1 MNFPIECGMMGIAY
15 IVSILCKRGV
25 IMSITKARKYLSQ
38 WKLDDKIQEFDVSS
52 ATVELAAQAL
62 GCDGSRIAKSLSL
75 HFGEGA
81 MLLVAAGDARI
92 DNHKFKTEFNM
103 KPKMLK
109 ADEVEPMIGHAIGGV
124 CPFGIRDNVWVYL
137 DVSMQRFPTIFPA
150 CGSANSAIELTPEE
164 LAEYSHAERWVDV
177 CKDWE

>member
-1 MNFPIECGMMGIAY
+1 
-15 IVSILCKRGV
+15 
-25 IMSITKARKYLSQ
+25 MSIEKARMYLSQ
-38 WKLDDKIQEFDVSS
+38 YGLAEKIQEFPVSS
-52 ATVELAAQAL
+52 ATVELAAEAL

-75 HFGEGA
+75 HFDDHA
-81 MLLVAAGDARI
+81 MLVVTAGDARI
-92 DNHKFKTEFNM
+92 DNHKFKETFGI

-109 ADEVEPMIGHAIGGV
+109 FEEVEPLIGHAVGGV
-124 CPFGIRDNVWVYL
+124 CPFGIRDNVRVYL